1 MSRRLLA
8 AALACVALGAPFAP
22 VAQAASVSFKNVRC
36 EDPAN
41 RKLIDADLRKM
52 EVRNGGQSVPLT
64 AIARNLSL
72 DSIKTV
78 GATATLLTCKI
89 RISYS
94 DSRGP
99 QTLGGLY
106 RIKALKNG
114 QFESSFTP
122 NY

>member
-1 MSRRLLA
+1 MYRPLLA
-8 AALACVALGAPFAP
+8 AALAVVALGTP
-22 VAQAASVSFKNVRC
+22 VAQAATTSFKNVRC

-41 RKLIDADLRKM
+41 RKLIDADIRKM

-72 DSIKTV
+72 DSIRTV

-89 RISYS
+89 RISYI

>member
-1 MSRRLLA
+1 MHRALLA
-8 AALACVALGAPFAP
+8 AALAIVAMGAP
-22 VAQAASVSFKNVRC
+22 VTQAATTSFKNVRC

-41 RKLIDADLRKM
+41 RKLIDADIRKM

-64 AIARNLSL
+64 AIARNLTL
-72 DSIKTV
+72 DSIRTV
-78 GATATLLTCKI
+78 GSTATLLTCKI
-89 RISYS
+89 RISYT